1 MSTQETIESGDL
13 APPSLR
19 IRLLALLLDYLVI
32 LGWMAV
38 LALASVTYYLLRGN
52 LPDYF
57 ALLGPYGSQAAAF
70 GALTLPVVIYHFA
83 TEAGR
88 RHATWGKRRLG
99 LTVRAVDG
107 SAPSR
112 KQVLLRTVIKF
123 LPWEAAHFFIWQ
135 TQWRLSQTGGD
146 GTVPWWASAGLAV
159 TSIAPLAYV
168 ASVARTRLRRGPHD
182 LLAGTRV
189 VTTPPPPGN
198 RAAVASAAAGKVSQ
212 VPGFAGSGGAPR
224 TL

>member
-1 MSTQETIESGDL
+1 MSTQETIDPGDL
-13 APPSLR
+13 AAPLLR
-19 IRLLALLLDYLVI
+19 FRLLALLLDYLVI
-32 LGWMAV
+32 LGWMAL
-38 LALASVTYYLLRGN
+38 LALASVTYYLLHGG

-57 ALLGPYGSQAAAF
+57 GLLGPYGSQAAAF
-70 GALTLPVVIYHFA
+70 GVLTLPVVIYHFA

-99 LTVRAVDG
+99 LTVRSVDG
-107 SAPSR
+107 STPGR

-135 TQWRLSQTGGD
+135 TQWRLSQPSGD

-159 TSIAPLAYV
+159 TGIAPVVYV
-168 ASVARTRLRRGPHD
+168 AVVARTRLRRGPHD

-189 VTTPPPPGN
+189 VNTPPPPGN
-198 RAAVASAAAGKVSQ
+198 RAVAAPAAAEKLQ
-212 VPGFAGSGGAPR
+212 
-224 TL
+224 